1 MTVLEQVKDALDSKE
16 SVWVL
21 LLADS
26 FHEDGKVVMVIELV
40 HFDLPGNLVR
50 GSVLNLDGQISTVVE
65 TTELRGRDSSS
76 SVGAGFG
83 SQGCGSLK
91 GLVQGA
97 DFASVTLTTLGV
109 HYKD

>member
-1 MTVLEQVKDALDSKE
+1 MLEQVKDALDSKE

-83 SQGCGSLK
+83 SQGCGSL
-91 GLVQGA
+91 
-97 DFASVTLTTLGV
+97 
-109 HYKD
+109 